1 MRSATEIE
9 RAFTTVRTASS
20 TNRSTAVSSKI
31 NMPILQDLRYA
42 LRTIRQA
49 PGFSVIVTLTIAL
62 GVGATTAIFSVVDA
76 VLLRPLPYP
85 DQGSLIQLFDVDVN
99 NGRHN
104 EVLSL
109 PEFTDW
115 RDRGRDVFESIGAIG
130 GRGEV
135 LSGAGDAEQLM
146 GAQVTLEVPGL
157 LGLHPILG
165 RGFVGADELPGS
177 AHVVVL
183 GEHLWRSHFGAEPAI
198 VGRSITLTG
207 VSYQVIGVFS
217 STASAILP
225 SPSFMARGK
234 PADFWEPL
242 QQDASASSRAH
253 YLQVIA
259 RLRSGVTLAQAA
271 SRIDTIADTTRKD
284 RPTTDG
290 LHARPLATV
299 LVGDLTAPLALLF
312 AAVALLLLIACG
324 NVANLL
330 LARSASR
337 GREFAVRTALGAD
350 RGQLVSLVMVE
361 SVTRAVVGGL
371 FGIGLAYAIVA
382 VAQTMLLGTI
392 PRVAAAAID
401 GRVLAVACGLSL
413 VSGFL
418 FGVTPALRLSR
429 RDVIAGLGG
438 ARGSMEHVS
447 RDTVRRALMVGEIAL
462 SFVLLVAAALLAESY
477 LRLVNVPTGFNP
489 DALVTARVWLPT
501 TRYDATTQQHAFFE
515 GLTERLAGDFGPE
528 AVTLASNL
536 PIEGGTSGGVG
547 LTNARFPDGASYVS
561 LRIVSSNYFDVLNAR
576 LVRGRFFQTSD
587 IQGSQ
592 PVVVVN
598 ETFARLW
605 LDGDPLGQNVAF
617 RWGIPGTQTVIG
629 VVADVRE
636 GGLDAK
642 ATAAIYISRAQR
654 PHADMR
660 IIVRTARATGE
671 AIQRVR
677 ASIAHLDSALPV
689 IDVKSASDIVAASAR
704 PRQLSGAVISSFA
717 MSAVVLAAI
726 GLYGLIKYSVEQRRQ
741 EFGVRAA
748 IGARPLDLINLV
760 LGHTLRLV
768 VVGIVSG
775 AAVALA
781 VSHLLSAQ
789 LFGISA
795 RDPLVYI
802 GVALLILVVTVLASA
817 LPTLRAARN
826 SPLDA
831 LRIAG

>member
-1 MRSATEIE
+1 MTSSACVKLVNENRII
-9 RAFTTVRTASS
+9 

-31 NMPILQDLRYA
+31 GMPILQDLRYA

-49 PGFSVIVTLTIAL
+49 PGFSVVVTLTIAL
-62 GVGATTAIFSVVDA
+62 GVGATTAIFSIVDA

-85 DQGSLIQLFDVDVN
+85 DQRSLVQLFDVDVN

-104 EVLSL
+104 GVLSL

-115 RDRGRDVFESIGAIG
+115 RHRGRDVFESVGAIG

-135 LSGAGDAEQLM
+135 LSGVGDAEQLM
-146 GAQVTLEVPGL
+146 GAQVTGEVPEL
-157 LGLHPILG
+157 LGLRPILG
-165 RGFVGADELPGS
+165 RGIVEADELPGS
-177 AHVVVL
+177 PHVVVL
-183 GEHLWRSHFGAEPAI
+183 GEHLWRSHFGADPGI

-207 VSYQVIGVFS
+207 MSYQVIGVFP

-225 SPSFMARGK
+225 SPYFMPRGK

-242 QQDASASSRAH
+242 QQDASAPSRAH

-259 RLRSGVTLAQAA
+259 RVRPGVTLTQAT
-271 SRIDTIADTTRKD
+271 SRIDTIAGTTKKD

-290 LHARPLATV
+290 LNARPLATV

-350 RGQLVSLVMVE
+350 RVQLVSLVMVE

-371 FGIGLAYAIVA
+371 FGVGLAYAILA
-382 VAQTMLLGTI
+382 VAQTMLVGTI

-418 FGVTPALRLSR
+418 FGVTPALRVSR
-429 RDVIAGLGG
+429 RDAIAGLGG
-438 ARGSMEHVS
+438 ARGSVEHVS
-447 RDTVRRALMVGEIAL
+447 RDTVRRTLMVSEIAL

-477 LRLVNVPTGFNP
+477 LRLVNVPNGFNP
-489 DALVTARVWLPT
+489 NALITARVWLPT
-501 TRYDATTQQHAFFE
+501 TRYAAAAQQNAFFE
-515 GLTERLAGDFGPE
+515 GLTARLAGDFGPE
-528 AVTLASNL
+528 AVTLTSNL

-547 LTNARFPDGASYVS
+547 LTNARFPNGASYVA
-561 LRIVSSNYFDVLNAR
+561 LRIVSSNYFDVLKAR
-576 LVRGRFFQTSD
+576 LVRRRFFQTSD

-592 PVVVVN
+592 SVVVVN
-598 ETFARLW
+598 ETFARMW
-605 LDGDPLGQNVAF
+605 LDGDPLGQSVAF
-617 RWGIPGTQTVIG
+617 QWGITGTQTVVG

-636 GGLDAK
+636 GGLDAQP
-642 ATAAIYISRAQR
+642 TAAIYISRAQR
-654 PHADMR
+654 PHSDMR
-660 IIVRTARATGE
+660 IIVRTSRATGE

-677 ASIAHLDSALPV
+677 ASVADLDSALPV
-689 IDVKSASDIVAASAR
+689 IDVKSAGDIVAASAR
-704 PRQLSGAVISSFA
+704 PRQLSGTVIGAFAV
-717 MSAVVLAAI
+717 SAVVLAAI
-726 GLYGLIKYSVEQRRQ
+726 GLYGLIRYSVEQRRQ

-748 IGARPLDLINLV
+748 IGARPYDLINLV
-760 LGHTLRLV
+760 LGQSLRLAA
-768 VVGIVSG
+768 VGIVCG
-775 AAVALA
+775 AAIALA
-781 VSHLLSAQ
+781 VSYPLSSQ
-789 LFGISA
+789 LFGVSA
-795 RDPLVYI
+795 RDPRVYA
-802 GVALLILVVTVLASA
+802 GVVLLILVVTLLASA
-817 LPTLRAARN
+817 LPTLRAARS

-831 LRIAG
+831 LRIAQ